1 MPVFE
6 GNPDTQLTYRENPW
20 DTRVLGQPVWEITD
34 FAYDT
39 PDNLRDVLMRAG
51 RSFGSGRD
59 GLVVARVN
67 AADQCAVRLFQ
78 DCGFK
83 YAEASQMVRL
93 RCLKRFAPPD
103 RVNRKLD
110 LRIATEADLP
120 RIKEISR
127 DEFHHGRYAEDWQIP
142 DGVHAQRQDNWI
154 DDIFSGGQPVV
165 VYEANAVIHAFM
177 AYTISNAGVAQL
189 NLGGC
194 DADHGF
200 LAVVFWV
207 NVLQHL
213 RGEGAKS
220 VDALISAANLG
231 IANVYATLGFE
242 FFDLL
247 IGLHRS
253 E

>member
-83 YAEASQMVRL
+83 YAEASRMVRL

-165 VYEANAVIHAFM
+165 VYEASAVIHAFM

-189 NLGGC
+189 NLGG
-194 DADHGF
+194 ATRTTVF
-200 LAVVFWV
+200 LRSYFGSMCFSTCA
-207 NVLQHL
+207 
-213 RGEGAKS
+213 AKGRKAS
-220 VDALISAANLG
+220 M
-231 IANVYATLGFE
+231 
-242 FFDLL
+242 
-247 IGLHRS
+247 R
-253 E
+253 